1 MIAHLVFSNTTVLKM
16 NNLQTISVFVVIINF
31 DLLGPL
37 QACGENFWLIS
48 GNSSLI
54 SGNS

>member
-16 NNLQTISVFVVIINF
+16 KKLQTISGFLVIINF

-37 QACGENFWLIS
+37 QACGEDF
-48 GNSSLI
+48 
-54 SGNS
+54 

>member
-37 QACGENFWLIS
+37 QACGEDF
-48 GNSSLI
+48 
-54 SGNS
+54 